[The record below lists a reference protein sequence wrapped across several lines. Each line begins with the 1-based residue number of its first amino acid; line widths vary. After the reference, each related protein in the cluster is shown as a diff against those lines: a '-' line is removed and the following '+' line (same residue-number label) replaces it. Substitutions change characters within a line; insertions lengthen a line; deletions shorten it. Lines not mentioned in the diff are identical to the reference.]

1 MWDGLVV
8 CRVFFRPRAHFTCGN
23 IFSFHNWGSLTP
35 WYFNLS
41 DSSGALLPLTVKWNV
56 ALQLLH
62 FHRGHKASIF
72 RNSFNRYQ
80 VQFHTNWHWPCQL
93 RWSQSDVLTNNSTVH
108 TSVLL
113 KCQSVWEVTALI
125 HFNLQVTLAVGYTAI
140 LWQKKDILLKN
151 KTKTCW
157 HFNSF
162 RNITSTN
169 QHSCLHKRNLFV
181 TTGRWGKL
189 VPLHKQP
196 HTLSSWIWAWETV
209 GTPGSITPEMTKKKK
224 RWSCDCRVDAWF
236 IQVPQLLCIF
246 NVWAVCGGGRSRN
259 KHLNHFRSRNV
270 TKRSQ
275 ALTGLRSA
283 CSLPHS
289 SFYDL
294 TCFSCLLT
302 TLTWILF
309 WIKVQS
315 ERCLWCFVKTVS
327 LLKHIRAMIIL
338 RRYKWI

>member
-1 MWDGLVV
+1 MSVSSIFLWLKTYMPGCSTTSCECGMVWWSAV
-8 CRVFFRPRAHFTCGN
+8 FFFRPRAHFTCGN

-72 RNSFNRYQ
+72 RNSFNPYQ

-93 RWSQSDVLTNNSTVH
+93 RWSQSAVLTNNSTVH

-113 KCQSVWEVTALI
+113 KCQSVWKVTALI

-140 LWQKKDILLKN
+140 LWQNKDILLKN

-169 QHSCLHKRNLFV
+169 QHSCLHNSNLFV

-196 HTLSSWIWAWETV
+196 HTLSSWRLSGPREASLLKWQ
-209 GTPGSITPEMTKKKK
+209 KKKK
-224 RWSCDCRVDAWF
+224 MELWL
-236 IQVPQLLCIF
+236 Q
-246 NVWAVCGGGRSRN
+246 GGCMIYS
-259 KHLNHFRSRNV
+259 
-270 TKRSQ
+270 
-275 ALTGLRSA
+275 SA
-283 CSLPHS
+283 TAPL
-289 SFYDL
+289 YL
-294 TCFSCLLT
+294 
-302 TLTWILF
+302 
-309 WIKVQS
+309 
-315 ERCLWCFVKTVS
+315 
-327 LLKHIRAMIIL
+327 
-338 RRYKWI
+338 